1 MQLEAGYA
9 HAKKKGAKHYYD
21 DAFRCDPERGLFIIA
36 DGVGG
41 LKKPA
46 DASDIAAGN
55 IYRDLVPRVDI
66 WSKRGGVGQDEI
78 KKSLSVVALD
88 AHRTLRN
95 LSEHDPRY
103 HPATGTTIDV
113 CLAAPTDFSGVH
125 LGDSYVFVGTDSF
138 FMTPD
143 KLYKLSGGKI
153 VQEVVGGR
161 VIPHDRKSE
170 LVRILQSINGEIT
183 LEDYLG
189 REGAKPRF
197 FSRSGLNN
205 GYWFVMM
212 TDGVRNAVYAQEI
225 YNVVTRLPPREAALK
240 LMSMTETENG
250 GWRREM
256 IEKAETGNEREMLLR
271 LFMEP
276 STFFIDAAKYQ
287 GISVEKAIANFEGRD
302 SRTIIVGR
310 VR

>member
-1 MQLEAGYA
+1 
-9 HAKKKGAKHYYD
+9 
-21 DAFRCDPERGLFIIA
+21 
-36 DGVGG
+36 
-41 LKKPA
+41 
-46 DASDIAAGN
+46 
-55 IYRDLVPRVDI
+55 
-66 WSKRGGVGQDEI
+66 
-78 KKSLSVVALD
+78 
-88 AHRTLRN
+88 
-95 LSEHDPRY
+95 
-103 HPATGTTIDV
+103 
-113 CLAAPTDFSGVH
+113 
-125 LGDSYVFVGTDSF
+125 
-138 FMTPD
+138 
-143 KLYKLSGGKI
+143 
-153 VQEVVGGR
+153 
-161 VIPHDRKSE
+161 
-170 LVRILQSINGEIT
+170 
-183 LEDYLG
+183 
-189 REGAKPRF
+189 
-197 FSRSGLNN
+197 
-205 GYWFVMM
+205 M